1 MEDLMEAIPLRR
13 TALELAPPGHQEHC
27 ASLVH
32 LVTCLEQRFSNEGAM
47 EDLTEVIALRR
58 AILKLTPAAH
68 KEHRLSLGK
77 LADCLDLQ
85 YFKSGGTLSVL
96 EEIISLQRA
105 RLACNPSSPL
115 NQAMI
120 ETSIRRCLGEKY
132 HRQRAKPPVIDF
144 APPARK
150 RSICDPI
157 FPHPTSLLLNPRNQS
172 GIFSEHSASVGRDST
187 DFGDG
192 RRSEESNE
200 FLVNDR
206 ARLTTS
212 DVSLSTSPS
221 NTVVATQS
229 SPTRSLGVRG
239 PPPGYGDGELS
250 RSRTSQISFD
260 VHRPS

>member
-120 ETSIRRCLGEKY
+120 ETSIRRCL
-132 HRQRAKPPVIDF
+132 
-144 APPARK
+144 ARK

-212 DVSLSTSPS
+212 DPHAIPRCS
-221 NTVVATQS
+221 
-229 SPTRSLGVRG
+229 
-239 PPPGYGDGELS
+239 
-250 RSRTSQISFD
+250 
-260 VHRPS
+260 RPSAWLRRWRAITE